1 MGQVS
6 GLNGKGKKE
15 EPKKEKRLKVEKE
28 EEEEEEEQEEAEDN
42 NNNNNKSEDDDDDDE
57 EEEPEQDGLS
67 VHSPCKPPPSSKQKD
82 NSDVELELKLLEA
95 LEIYPPVKLGGVHR
109 HFVLYGLTEYLRKRS
124 VVLYGRPSSVS
135 FLLFFFPLKISSSWN
150 LYFSLC
156 FTAAIG
162 NFLLPMF

>member
-109 HFVLYGLTEYLRKRS
+109 HFVLYGLTEYLRKSCNRQFS
-124 VVLYGRPSSVS
+124 SADVLKLLDRFYNLEMMVS
-135 FLLFFFPLKISSSWN
+135 IYNDVIIIFG
-150 LYFSLC
+150 
-156 FTAAIG
+156 AII
-162 NFLLPMF
+162 